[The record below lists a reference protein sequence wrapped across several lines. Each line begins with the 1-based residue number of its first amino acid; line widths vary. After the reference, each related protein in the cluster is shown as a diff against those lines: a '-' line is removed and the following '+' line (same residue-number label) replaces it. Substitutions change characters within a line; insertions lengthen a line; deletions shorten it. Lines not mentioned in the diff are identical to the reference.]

1 MCFKYFK
8 CKLWFRNEK
17 YKYVWNPT
25 DMDELYDMQ
34 SDPGELVNLSQRE
47 AYADVLKALRADLLR
62 ELDAVEDCTVKSK
75 WLRKQLADC
84 RKTV

>member
-1 MCFKYFK
+1 MCVMNVRIADITSFAAA
-8 CKLWFRNEK
+8 
-17 YKYVWNPT
+17 
-25 DMDELYDMQ
+25 D
-34 SDPGELVNLSQRE
+34 
-47 AYADVLKALRADLLR
+47 ADVLKALRADLLR